1 MIRRPPRSTRT
12 DTLFPYTTLFRSNPD
27 PQHPAVIMLHGA
39 SGLGRGW
46 LLFPHGEELARR
58 GMDVFVVRYYDGIR
72 GNDAA
77 KASSGMHQA
86 REQVISDA
94 IAFVS
99 AQPGVDPS
107 RIGIYGMSLGGFH
120 ALSLGAHVI
129 GRAHV

>member
-1 MIRRPPRSTRT
+1 
-12 DTLFPYTTLFRSNPD
+12 
-27 PQHPAVIMLHGA
+27 MLHGA

-77 KASSGMHQA
+77 KASSGMHEE

-94 IAFVS
+94 IAFVG
-99 AQPGVDPS
+99 AQQGVDPS

-120 ALSLGAHVI
+120 ALLLGAHDSRVAAI
-129 GRAHV
+129 ANVMGTCQRHVQPTTAHPT